1 MHIILTKKSDSKDNV
16 IVTLF
21 PLSHRKPIP
30 NRKSRG
36 KRNGLKWLKLS
47 AFKSTGE
54 KVTED
59 PPPKLQIKIFGT
71 VQVII
76 KIKDRRGRD

>member
-1 MHIILTKKSDSKDNV
+1 MHIILTKKNDSEDNV
-16 IVTLF
+16 IITLF

-36 KRNGLKWLKLS
+36 ERNGLKWLKLS
-47 AFKSTGE
+47 VFKSAEE

-71 VQVII
+71 VQVIL
-76 KIKDRRGRD
+76 KFKDRRGRD